1 MFGSGL
7 RRRLKAAAAYV
18 GAAAWL
24 LASGALTA
32 HAAELITFATDWKAQ
47 AEQGGFY
54 QAVAEG
60 LYEKRGLDVK
70 LLQGGPSVNI
80 PQLLAAGA
88 VDMGMASNSFIP
100 LNMIAAGA
108 ETKAVMTSFQKD
120 PQVLITHPRDDI
132 NAVEDMRGHPIMISD
147 ATINAFW
154 VWLRAKYGFEDSQIR
169 KYTFNSA
176 PFIVNPKAIQ
186 QGYLSSEPYT
196 IEKESGIT
204 PEIYLLADNGYPSYG
219 AMVLAPNEWI
229 ETKPEIVQAFVDAT
243 IEGWEN
249 YLFKDPSLGN
259 ALIKKDNPE
268 MTDDLLAQAIEK
280 LKTYG
285 IVKSG
290 DADAGGIGVMTD
302 DRWSTFFTV
311 MSKNGVYPEDLDYK
325 QAYTLQFVTND
336 GAPSEPQ
343 Q

>member
-1 MFGSGL
+1 MTGSGFQ
-7 RRRLKAAAAYV
+7 RKIKAAAAFM
-18 GAAAWL
+18 GATASL
-24 LASGALTA
+24 LLGFMLTA
-32 HAAELITFATDWKAQ
+32 HAAEEITFATDWKAQ

-70 LLQGGPSVNI
+70 LLQGGPGVNI

-100 LNMIAAGA
+100 LNLVAAGA

-120 PQVLITHPRDDI
+120 PQVLITHPRNDI
-132 NAVEDMRGHPIMISD
+132 NTIEDMRGQPIMISD

-219 AMVLAPNEWI
+219 AMILAPNSWI

-249 YLFKDPSLGN
+249 YLYKDPSLGN

-290 DADAGGIGVMTD
+290 DAEAGGIGVMTD
-302 DRWSTFFTV
+302 DRWNAFFSI

-325 QAYTLQFVTND
+325 QAYTLQFVSQAI
-336 GAPSEPQ
+336 APPQ
-343 Q
+343 EQQ